1 MGIIIPTLQR
11 NKLRLKMLL
20 SNPYCWWYNRLI
32 NREIRFGA
40 TVAISFGK
48 PRIQEDGGLMFQ
60 RTVLAELEFRFL
72 STNRGG
78 AWWLLQTSWYQLD
91 PGPFF
96 LQQSTQV

>member
-1 MGIIIPTLQR
+1 MYYQVQAHTHHHTTGKYIKRQ
-11 NKLRLKMLL
+11 
-20 SNPYCWWYNRLI
+20 
-32 NREIRFGA
+32 
-40 TVAISFGK
+40 VAETGMENLFE
-48 PRIQEDGGLMFQ
+48 QLAELEDGGLMFQ